1 MCFPVGPNL
10 GLIETTLLG
19 SVLVLIIGVSSIR
32 SGVSGEVSSE
42 DSFFSS
48 CWTEE
53 VSVHSLRV
61 CSF

>member
-19 SVLVLIIGVSSIR
+19 SVLVLIIRVSSTR
-32 SGVSGEVSSE
+32 SGEVSSE

-53 VSVHSLRV
+53 VSVHSPRV